1 MSDIYAST
9 GKKLYKLLVLEDA
22 EMDVLMD
29 VLKTKITGV
38 PQYINVSQTKVFPEP
53 DTYITL
59 VTLTPFTLQS
69 PSPPPPPS
77 TAP

>member
-1 MSDIYAST
+1 MSDIYALT
-9 GKKLYKLLVLEDA
+9 GMKLYKLLVLEDA
-22 EMDVLMD
+22 AMDG
-29 VLKTKITGV
+29 LKTKLTGV